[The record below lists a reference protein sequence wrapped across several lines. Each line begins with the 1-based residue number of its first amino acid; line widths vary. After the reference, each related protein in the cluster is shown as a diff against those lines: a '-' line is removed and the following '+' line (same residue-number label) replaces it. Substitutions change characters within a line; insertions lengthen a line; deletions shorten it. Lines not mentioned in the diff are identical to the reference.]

1 MAINSAVASG
11 SRHRDAVRWAG
22 VALGAGLTV
31 VGLVLLCRGVYD
43 AFPLVGGFGDNSDG
57 PLIREGGRHE
67 IVASLLVLL
76 VAVGLYAWSRAWTA
90 AICTGAALAVAG
102 LLDATTPTS
111 SNLFYL
117 GLLPIAALCIGGLV
131 VELRSTM
138 RSRPPQ

>member
-1 MAINSAVASG
+1 MTIDSAVTSG
-11 SRHRDAVRWAG
+11 GRPKDAVHWLG
-22 VALGAGLTV
+22 VAFGAGLTV
-31 VGLVLLCRGVYD
+31 VGLVLLSRGVYS
-43 AFPLVGGFGDNSDG
+43 AFPLVGGFGDDSDG

-90 AICTGAALAVAG
+90 VICTGAALAVAG
-102 LLDATTPTS
+102 LLDATTPTW

-117 GLLPIAALCIGGLV
+117 GLLPIAALCIGGLA